1 MKKYIFIIIACM
13 TIVSCSKEE
22 PQLNRTIFIPDEK
35 DTSLPAYTEWGY
47 NVFGAIYERTYFYA
61 SKEIIPCKIMYR
73 NDSIHFFMQGVV
85 GNSYPQKNMALTFIF
100 PSERI
105 ADYNDFI
112 TFHKKV
118 VDLSDGCVVKMTA
131 DDSEKI
137 LDVIRGE
144 LNFKRAQLLSVD
156 GVANRVIL
164 SGTFDIQ
171 FVGAGSFPENFSD
184 GRFDFGITEREF
196 YGN

>member
-13 TIVSCSKEE
+13 TIVSCSKED
-22 PQLNRTIFIPDEK
+22 PQLNRTIFIPDEN
-35 DTSLPAYTEWGY
+35 DTGLPAYTEWGY
-47 NVFGAIYERTYFYA
+47 NVFGAKYERTYFKA
-61 SKEIIPCKIMYR
+61 SESIVPCKIMYR
-73 NDSIHFFMQGVV
+73 NDSIHFLMQGVI
-85 GNSYPQKNMALTFIF
+85 GSNYSNNNMALTFIF

-105 ADYNDFI
+105 TNHNDFI

-118 VDLSDGCVVKMTA
+118 IDLSDGCVVKMIT
-131 DDSEKI
+131 DDNEKVLNI
-137 LDVIRGE
+137 TKGE

-156 GVANRVIL
+156 DVANRVIL

-196 YGN
+196 YNN

>member
-13 TIVSCSKEE
+13 TIVSCSKED
-22 PQLNRTIFIPDEK
+22 PQLNRTIFIPDEN

-73 NDSIHFFMQGVV
+73 DDSIHFFMQGVV

-118 VDLSDGCVVKMTA
+118 IDLSDGCVVKITT

-196 YGN
+196 YDN